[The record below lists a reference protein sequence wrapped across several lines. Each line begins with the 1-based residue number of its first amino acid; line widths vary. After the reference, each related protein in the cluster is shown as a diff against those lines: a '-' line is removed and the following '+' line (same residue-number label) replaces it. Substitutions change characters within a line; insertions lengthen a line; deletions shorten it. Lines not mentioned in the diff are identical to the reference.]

1 MLELTLINL
10 TTHPVIVY
18 AGDRSVASWPPSG
31 GFARLEEV
39 LDGKGSLATDQG
51 EVPGVR
57 IRYSERVADLPEPRA
72 GTAYIVSRV
81 LAAAVARDDLYFPY
95 DEVRDADGRIVG
107 CRALGQFVH
116 DSGGHDAG

>member
-1 MLELTLINL
+1 MQLTLINL

-18 AGDRSVASWPPSG
+18 AGDRPVASWPPSG

-39 LDGKGSLATDQG
+39 VDGKGSLATDQG

-81 LAAAVARDDLYFPY
+81 LAAAVPRDDLYFPY
-95 DEVRDADGRIVG
+95 NEVRDAEGRIVG
-107 CRALGQFVH
+107 CRALGQFAH
-116 DSGGHDAG
+116 DGEANGAG